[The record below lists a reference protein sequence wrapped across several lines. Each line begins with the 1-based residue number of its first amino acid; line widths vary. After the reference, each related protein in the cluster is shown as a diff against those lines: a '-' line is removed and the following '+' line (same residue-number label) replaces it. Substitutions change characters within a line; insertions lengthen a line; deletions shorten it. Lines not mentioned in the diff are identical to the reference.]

1 MWGVKRV
8 EEEATEIMQLM
19 ELSQLS
25 HSTRYFQRGA
35 KMEKGNSLFSLSFV
49 KPHDFMSSLRDH
61 LRATVAI
68 LTYVLCVDYR
78 TEIPGMT

>member
-1 MWGVKRV
+1 M

-25 HSTRYFQRGA
+25 LSTRYFQSGA
-35 KMEKGNSLFSLSFV
+35 KMEKGNSLFPLSFV
-49 KPHDFMSSLRDH
+49 KLHDFMSLRDY
-61 LRATVAI
+61 LGATVAI